1 MPCRG
6 CFGPLDGVRDAGAAM
21 LSAFASLLAGG
32 EEELR
37 ALAEELPDP
46 AGTFW
51 RYAFAAGLVPR
62 RPRPIDSAAPP
73 APPRSGRTDRG

>member
-6 CFGPLDGVRDAGAAM
+6 CFGPVDGVRDGGAAM

-32 EEELR
+32 EEDRE
-37 ALAEELPDP
+37 ALARDLVDP

-51 RYAFAAGLVPR
+51 RYSFAAGLVPR
-62 RPRPIDSAAPP
+62 RPRRDAP
-73 APPRSGRTDRG
+73 